1 MQEFVGDTP
10 VLDRVIRDHPRTRV
24 THPGWRRSPTR
35 RRTTIDSRRG
45 EELNPAPT
53 RFRIVGVVP
62 AAGFARRLQPI
73 PCSKEVYPVRG
84 RPVMDYLLERM
95 SVAGCSE
102 IRVVTRPEKKDVV
115 ENALRRGATVIKAY
129 PATVSESLVAGI
141 AGLSDEDVVLFG
153 FPDTIWAPEDGFL
166 TLLREVDR
174 GYDLVLGLFRARGLE
189 RSDVVTLHDES
200 RVVRAIQVKP
210 ARPASPWIW
219 GCAAARVRI
228 LRGMADFSEPGVY
241 FGILSKRQPIL
252 GIELSDSWIDIGTPS
267 ALAEVAG

>member
-1 MQEFVGDTP
+1 MEPADTRAWQP
-10 VLDRVIRDHPRTRV
+10 DSTAYNSD
-24 THPGWRRSPTR
+24 TR
-35 RRTTIDSRRG
+35 RG
-45 EELNPAPT
+45 KALNPGPT
-53 RFRIVGVVP
+53 DSRIVGVVP

-84 RPVMDYLLERM
+84 KPVMDYLVERM

-102 IRVVTRPEKKDVV
+102 IRVVTRPEKVDVV
-115 ENALRRGATVIKAY
+115 ENTLRHGATVIEAY

-141 AGLSDEDVVLFG
+141 HGLSDEDVVLFG
-153 FPDTIWAPEDGFL
+153 FPDTIWEPKDGFL
-166 TLLREVDR
+166 ALLRDVNL
-174 GYDLVLGLFRARGLE
+174 GHDLALGLFRARDLE

-200 RVVRAIQVKP
+200 RLVRAIHVKP
-210 ARPASPWIW
+210 ARPASPWLW

-228 LRGMADFSEPGVY
+228 LPGVAGFSEPGDY
-241 FGILSKRQPIL
+241 FGLLSKRQGVV